1 MTKLL
6 IKLFIKNY
14 SDTKSPSVRSQYGIF
29 SGVTGIILNVILCI
43 IKIFSGILS
52 GSVSII
58 ADAVNNLSDAA
69 SSIISL
75 VGFKMSAKPA
85 DKSHPFGH
93 GRIEYVSALFI
104 STVIIFMGYELLKT
118 AVSKLFN
125 PTPVNFNITTVIIL
139 ALSVLIKLWLFL
151 FNRKISKAIN
161 SESISAT
168 ATDSLSDAAA
178 TFGIFLGL
186 IFFKFTNINIDAYM
200 GILVS
205 LLIFYA
211 GYRAIRE
218 SLAPLIGE
226 GVTKEQASEI
236 EQIVLSHKSVIGI
249 HDLVI
254 HNYGPGK
261 FMMSLHAEVSADSDI
276 LVAHDEIDLI
286 EKHLSEHFNC
296 TAVIHMDPIVTD
308 DEEINHAKEF
318 VSEAV
323 KSINSD
329 LSIHDF
335 RMVKGPTHTNL
346 IFDLVVPFDF
356 KIPDEDILAAVK
368 TLISQHNDTYYVAA
382 TVEKSFIN

>member
-1 MTKLL
+1 MTNLL

-14 SDTKSPSVRSQYGIF
+14 SDTKSPAIRSDYGIF
-29 SGVTGIILNVILCI
+29 SGVVGIILNVILCI
-43 IKIFSGILS
+43 IKIFASLLS

-75 VGFKMSAKPA
+75 VGFKMSTKPA
-85 DKSHPFGH
+85 DKDHPFGH
-93 GRIEYVSALFI
+93 GRIEYISALLV
-104 STVIIFMGYELLKT
+104 SVAIIFMGYELLK
-118 AVSKLFN
+118 ASVLKLFK
-125 PTPVNFNITTVIIL
+125 PTLISFNLITVIVL
-139 ALSVLIKLWLFL
+139 FVSVLIKLWLFL
-151 FNRKISKAIN
+151 FNRKIAKTIE
-161 SESISAT
+161 SEAVSAT
-168 ATDSLSDAAA
+168 AFDSLSDAAA
-178 TFGIFLGL
+178 TFAVILGL
-186 IFFKFTNINIDAYM
+186 LFFKFTNINIDAYM

-218 SLAPLIGE
+218 ALAPLLGE
-226 GVTKEQASEI
+226 GGSKKLAGEI
-236 EQIVLSHKSVIGI
+236 EAIVLSHEAVIGI

-254 HNYGPGK
+254 HNYGAGK

-276 LVAHDEIDLI
+276 LAAHDEIDLI
-286 EKHLSEHFNC
+286 EKQLSEHFNC

-308 DEEINHAKEF
+308 NEEINRTKTF

-323 KSINSD
+323 SSINPD

-335 RMVKGPTHTNL
+335 RMVTGPTHTNL

-368 TLISQHNDTYYVAA
+368 TLINQHNETYYVVA